1 MLYAKTY
8 IGSKNVRTVL
18 FGTFLAVLFIFII
31 TYWNNESLLSNCF
44 YNDDQI
50 IAFSKQ
56 EVDLSFDSWTGVQL
70 LEYLKWPNQKTCE
83 RVGYFGGKILKNDY
97 EAFMDG
103 QKAVCLDN
111 GTVPSFKNCLVYSI
125 GINDEWDF
133 DEAMETYGCQV
144 SRFISPLKEN
154 QSHQIDVRSGC
165 CILAMLFDN

>member
-1 MLYAKTY
+1 MVYAKAY

-31 TYWNNESLLSNCF
+31 THWNNESLLSNCL
-44 YNDDQI
+44 YNDQI

-56 EVDLSFDSWTGVQL
+56 EVDLSFDSLSGVQL

-83 RVGYFGGKILKNDY
+83 RVGYFGGKILKNVY

-111 GTVPSFKNCLVYSI
+111 GTVPSFENCLVYSI

-144 SRFISPLKEN
+144 YRFISNTKCSIP
-154 QSHQIDVRSGC
+154 C
-165 CILAMLFDN
+165 CNVILAMLFKN